1 MAIFKKR
8 DEAAPRRKMGCLGK
22 TLIIIAA
29 ICCFSVL
36 EGLLMKS
43 FMRTPATNLEPNSVY
58 KLTLNGQVVERI
70 SEENPFEALM
80 GQVPGRSVTTT
91 YGLNEILSNIREAK
105 SNANIKGIYLY
116 DGQLAM
122 GQATAKAIRDAL
134 VDFKESGKF
143 IIAYSSHYGEVNYYL
158 ASVADKIYLNPTGTV
173 EWHGYGAM
181 KMYYTRL
188 LEKIGVEMQIVK
200 VGTFKSAVEPYF
212 RTSMSEADK
221 AQTLHYVQGLWNQT
235 VASVS
240 EARGISQDQ
249 LNAYADEFMEIQCEE
264 KYLAYHFVDSLIYQD
279 GMDSVLAQ
287 WVGERDYHLVSHSA
301 MSNVKRADNKA
312 KDKVAVVYAE
322 GGITDT
328 EGDGIVGTEMVKTL
342 KSVLKADDVKAVV
355 FRVNSPGGSA
365 DASEQIWHAVQL
377 LREKGLPVVVS
388 MGDYAASGGYYISC
402 GADYIYA
409 EPNTLT
415 GSIGIFGTIPNM
427 GPLREKVGLD
437 IDEIGTNKHTSMASS
452 LRMRAMNAEEKAMM
466 QAMVERGYE
475 LFTSRCAEGRHM
487 LQDEIKKIG
496 EGRVWLGT
504 DALKLGL
511 VDNLGSIEDAI
522 NKAAQLAGLTTD
534 FATVSYPAKK
544 DSFEELMKLFTKDM
558 PEEERLLMQVREF
571 CSQPRVMALAPVV
584 EIK

>member
-1 MAIFKKR
+1 MVIFKKR
-8 DEAAPRRKMGCLGK
+8 NEDAPRRKMGCVGK

-29 ICCFSVL
+29 ICCFSAL
-36 EGLLMKS
+36 QTLM
-43 FMRTPATNLEPNSVY
+43 MRSLMTTPATTLEDNSVY
-58 KLTLNGQVVERI
+58 KLTLNGTVVERI
-70 SEENPFEALM
+70 NEENPFQALM
-80 GQVPGRSVTTT
+80 GQVPGRSVETT
-91 YGLNEILSNIREAK
+91 YGLNDILSNIKEAK
-105 SNANIKGIYLY
+105 TNANIKGIYLY
-116 DGQLAM
+116 DGQLSM

-134 VDFKESGKF
+134 LDFKESGKF

-173 EWHGYGAM
+173 EWHGYGAV

-188 LEKIGVEMQIVK
+188 LEKIGVKMQIVK

-221 AQTLHYVQGLWNQT
+221 AQTLHYIQGLWNQT
-235 VASVS
+235 VAAVS
-240 EARGISQDQ
+240 ETRGISKEQ
-249 LNAYADEFMEIQCEE
+249 LNVYADEFMELQPQE
-264 KYLAYHFVDSLIYQD
+264 KYIAYHLVDSLTYSQ

-287 WVGERDYHLVSHSA
+287 WVGAKDYHLVSHSA
-301 MSNVKRADNKA
+301 MTNVKRESNKS
-312 KDKVAVVYAE
+312 KNKVAVVYAE

-342 KSVLKADDVKAVV
+342 KRVLNNDEVKAVV

-365 DASEQIWHAVQL
+365 DASEQIWHAIQL

-409 EPNTLT
+409 EPNTIT
-415 GSIGIFGTIPNM
+415 GSIGIFGTIPDV
-427 GPLREKVGLD
+427 GALREKVGLD
-437 IDEIGTNKHTSMASS
+437 IDEVGTNKHTSLAGS
-452 LRMRAMNAEEKAMM
+452 LAMRGMTAEEQAMM
-466 QAMVERGYE
+466 QKMVERGYE

-487 LQDEIKKIG
+487 PQSEIKKIG

-504 DALKLGL
+504 DALELGL
-511 VDNLGSIEDAI
+511 VDNLGSIDDAI

-534 FATVSYPAKK
+534 FATVSYPDKK
-544 DSFEELMKLFTKDM
+544 DSFEELMKLFAGEM
-558 PEEERLLMQVREF
+558 PEEERLMMELRAL
-571 CSQPRVMALAPVV
+571 CSKPRVMALAPVV
-584 EIK
+584 EVY